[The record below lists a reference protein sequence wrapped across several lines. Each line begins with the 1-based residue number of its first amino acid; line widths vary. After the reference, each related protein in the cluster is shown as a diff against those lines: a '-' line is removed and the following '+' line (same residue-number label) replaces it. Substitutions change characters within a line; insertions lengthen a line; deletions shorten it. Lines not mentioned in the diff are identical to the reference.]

1 MDVAP
6 IDEGAA
12 ESALVLRYSGILW
25 DPNLAEARQRASE
38 VGRQPGTRLTTPWP
52 SSPAHAVLCTSRARD
67 VRWSTRPKLDS
78 RRQSCVHLRLG
89 HRQNVARRRGFIP
102 VSAGVTRGR
111 HGSRCALRTR
121 TVLGCSFRKSVAEVG
136 KKHLPSR
143 TRGEPR
149 GELKLRPGST
159 SRRRSPDKKRHPGTG
174 ERVRARR
181 ANLTVNANRLT
192 RLQDRGSNRW
202 KTSWVSVFAML

>member
-1 MDVAP
+1 MTR
-6 IDEGAA
+6 ERRNRSWLLGT
-12 ESALVLRYSGILW
+12 L
-25 DPNLAEARQRASE
+25 DPSRI
-38 VGRQPGTRLTTPWP
+38 QPGRGATESVRGR
-52 SSPAHAVLCTSRARD
+52 SPAWPAVENAVAKQPCSRGALLVSSRGG
-67 VRWSTRPKLDS
+67 RWSIRPKLEA

-89 HRQNVARRRGFIP
+89 HRKTWLGAVAEFR
-102 VSAGVTRGR
+102 
-111 HGSRCALRTR
+111 LRLELRAVGAAHAVRSGTR

-149 GELKLRPGST
+149 GEPKLRPGST
-159 SRRRSPDKKRHPGTG
+159 YRRRSPDKKRHPGTG

-192 RLQDRGSNRW
+192 RLQDRGSNRR
-202 KTSWVSVFAML
+202 KASWVSVFAVL